1 MMLVIKTYL
10 HILGSKIERSSDNM
24 TDVYNAM
31 NDLFTDSHFDK
42 VEWQMIG
49 LLLSIVIH
57 NMDWGINLSPQK
69 HPLPYFLPNPP

>member
-1 MMLVIKTYL
+1 MLVIKTYL

-42 VEWQMIG
+42 VE
-49 LLLSIVIH
+49 
-57 NMDWGINLSPQK
+57 
-69 HPLPYFLPNPP
+69 